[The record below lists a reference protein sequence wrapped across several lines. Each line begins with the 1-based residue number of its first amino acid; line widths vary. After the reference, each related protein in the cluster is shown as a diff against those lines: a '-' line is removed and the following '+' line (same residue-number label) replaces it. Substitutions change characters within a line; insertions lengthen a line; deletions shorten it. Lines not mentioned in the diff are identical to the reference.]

1 MLRKINEEWKISFF
15 FFFCISHMPWRSRA
29 GQLPE
34 GYHSIKQTY
43 IKEKPG
49 EDSYS
54 GLGGI
59 FP

>member
-1 MLRKINEEWKISFF
+1 MRNGKFPF
-15 FFFCISHMPWRSRA
+15 FFFCISNMPWRSRA
-29 GQLPE
+29 GQLQE

-43 IKEKPG
+43 VKEKPG